1 MCAVLL
7 SISPAHAAPP
17 TVDEQSLLE
26 RYSPVLAVRHQSEPC
41 GDGERFLPVA
51 VDTILGRGDVVLRD
65 ADGKVLVT
73 APTAADLAGGPE
85 DRWIDLPGNT
95 LDPGCD
101 YEQWFDSL
109 RATPAIYGRVTS
121 QDGHLV
127 TQYWFFYVYNQW
139 NDVHEGDWEMAQL
152 DFGPVSIEQAMTDGP
167 QTYAYAQH
175 EGSEYATVGDNDA
188 KVVRDGDHPV
198 VFVAEGSHASFFS
211 SSRWF
216 GKSGATG
223 FGCDDTRAPIDRISP
238 TVIALPGD
246 DVPTTGEFAW
256 LSYLGHWG
264 EKAPSFDNGP
274 TGPVTKTQWSSPVT
288 WVDDEGRDSAAA
300 LPFATS
306 RATEA
311 FCDLSA
317 TGSLLFN
324 RLLDRP
330 WLVLAGLAV
339 VVIALVL
346 IVRRSSQG
354 VLGRAWRAWR
364 TDRRR
369 LLPIGALVLA
379 AAAAAAL
386 LQFVLLEWT
395 RLGTLVDTIGSSS
408 AWVLPLVGIIGS
420 LAAVPFICV
429 AAAATIAR
437 GRGTRRRRTRSGRW
451 SPAAGRWP
459 GRRCCSSCS
468 SGSRRWC
475 SGRWPSSPAA
485 GSSPPWPRRTPR
497 PPRHSAAAT
506 AWCTGTPGGRWGCSS
521 RWRWSPA
528 SPPVSACSCCCSRRL
543 PSGCPARSSPSSAW
557 SSCRTSASC
566 SSSSTGTWPA
576 RKVTPRNTATQGV

>member
-1 MCAVLL
+1 MRAPRIVAVVAAMCAVLL
-7 SISPAHAAPP
+7 STSPAHAAPP
-17 TVDEQSLLE
+17 TADEQALLD
-26 RYSPVLAVRHQSEPC
+26 RFSPVLAVRHQSEPC

-51 VDTILGRGDVVLRD
+51 VDTILGRDDVVLRD
-65 ADGKVLVT
+65 ADGNVLVT

-95 LDPGCD
+95 LDPGCH

-109 RATPAIYGRVTS
+109 QATPAIYGRVTS

-152 DFGPVSIEQAMTDGP
+152 DFGPVSIEQAMADGP
-167 QTYAYAQH
+167 RTYAYAQH

-188 KVVRDGDHPV
+188 KLVRDGDHPV

-223 FGCDDTRAPIDRISP
+223 FGCDDTTSPIDRISP

-339 VVIALVL
+339 VVAVLVL

-364 TDRRR
+364 ADRRR
-369 LLPIGALVLA
+369 LLPIGALVLL

-386 LQFVLLEWT
+386 
-395 RLGTLVDTIGSSS
+395 
-408 AWVLPLVGIIGS
+408 
-420 LAAVPFICV
+420 AAVRAARVDPPRHAGRHDRHQFGVGAPARRRHRLARRV
-429 AAAATIAR
+429 AVR
-437 GRGTRRRRTRSGRW
+437 LRRRRRRHRAGGGPGGGRPGEVGGHSPSVGDVGDAAVRRARRCRRSVFWPLAVLASRWIVAPVAATDTSATAAFGRSNRLVRGHAW
-451 SPAAGRWP
+451 RALGMLVTMALVASIAAGVGVLVLLLTPWAFWV
-459 GRRCCSSCS
+459 
-468 SGSRRWC
+468 SG
-475 SGRWPSSPAA
+475 AVVA
-485 GSSPPWPRRTPR
+485 
-497 PPRHSAAAT
+497 
-506 AWCTGTPGGRWGCSS
+506 
-521 RWRWSPA
+521 
-528 SPPVSACSCCCSRRL
+528 V
-543 PSGCPARSSPSSAW
+543 
-557 SSCRTSASC
+557 
-566 SSSSTGTWPA
+566 
-576 RKVTPRNTATQGV
+576 VGVVLVPYLGLVLVEFHRDLADP

>member
-1 MCAVLL
+1 
-7 SISPAHAAPP
+7 
-17 TVDEQSLLE
+17 
-26 RYSPVLAVRHQSEPC
+26 
-41 GDGERFLPVA
+41 
-51 VDTILGRGDVVLRD
+51 
-65 ADGKVLVT
+65 
-73 APTAADLAGGPE
+73 
-85 DRWIDLPGNT
+85 
-95 LDPGCD
+95 
-101 YEQWFDSL
+101 
-109 RATPAIYGRVTS
+109 
-121 QDGHLV
+121 
-127 TQYWFFYVYNQW
+127 
-139 NDVHEGDWEMAQL
+139 
-152 DFGPVSIEQAMTDGP
+152 MTGGP

-188 KVVRDGDHPV
+188 KLVRDGDHPV

-223 FGCDDTRAPIDRISP
+223 FGCDDTRAPVDRISP

-264 EKAPSFDNGP
+264 EQAPSFDNGP
-274 TGPVTKTQWSSPVT
+274 TGPVTKSQWSSPVT

-339 VVIALVL
+339 VVIVLVL

-364 TDRRR
+364 ADRRR
-369 LLPIGALVLA
+369 LLPIGALVLV

-408 AWVLPLVGIIGS
+408 SWVLPLVGIIGS

-429 AAAATIAR
+429 AAAATIER
-437 GRGTRRRRTRSGRW
+437 TQNMEEDPVRSVVTRRRPVAWTTLLFVVLVGVATLVFWPLGILASRWIVAPVAATDTSTTAALGRSNRLVHGHAWRALGMLVTMALVAGI
-451 SPAAGRWP
+451 AAGAGVLVLLLTPFAFWV
-459 GRRCCSSCS
+459 
-468 SGSRRWC
+468 SGAVVAVVGVVLVPYLGLVLVEFHRDL
-475 SGRWPSSPAA
+475 A
-485 GSSPPWPRRTPR
+485 GS
-497 PPRHSAAAT
+497 
-506 AWCTGTPGGRWGCSS
+506 
-521 RWRWSPA
+521 
-528 SPPVSACSCCCSRRL
+528 
-543 PSGCPARSSPSSAW
+543 
-557 SSCRTSASC
+557 
-566 SSSSTGTWPA
+566 
-576 RKVTPRNTATQGV
+576 

>member
-1 MCAVLL
+1 M
-7 SISPAHAAPP
+7 
-17 TVDEQSLLE
+17 
-26 RYSPVLAVRHQSEPC
+26 
-41 GDGERFLPVA
+41 
-51 VDTILGRGDVVLRD
+51 
-65 ADGKVLVT
+65 ADG
-73 APTAADLAGGPE
+73 P
-85 DRWIDLPGNT
+85 R
-95 LDPGCD
+95 
-101 YEQWFDSL
+101 
-109 RATPAIYGRVTS
+109 
-121 QDGHLV
+121 
-127 TQYWFFYVYNQW
+127 
-139 NDVHEGDWEMAQL
+139 
-152 DFGPVSIEQAMTDGP
+152 
-167 QTYAYAQH
+167 TYAYAQH

-188 KVVRDGDHPV
+188 KLVRDGDHPV

-223 FGCDDTRAPIDRISP
+223 FGCDDTTAPIDRVSP

-339 VVIALVL
+339 VVAVLVL

-364 TDRRR
+364 ADRRR
-369 LLPIGALVLA
+369 LLPIGALVLL

-395 RLGTLVDTIGSSS
+395 RLGTLVDTIGTSS
-408 AWVLPLVGIIGS
+408 AWVLPLVGVIGS
-420 LAAVPFICV
+420 LAALPFVCV
-429 AAAATIAR
+429 AAAAAIERAR
-437 GRGTRRRRTRSGRW
+437 DPAADDPVRSVVTRRRSVTWVTLLFAVLVGVAALVFWPLAVLASRWIVAPVAATDTSATAAFGRSNRLVRGHAWRALGMLVTMALVA
-451 SPAAGRWP
+451 SIAAGVGVLVLLLTPWAFWV
-459 GRRCCSSCS
+459 
-468 SGSRRWC
+468 SG
-475 SGRWPSSPAA
+475 AVVA
-485 GSSPPWPRRTPR
+485 
-497 PPRHSAAAT
+497 
-506 AWCTGTPGGRWGCSS
+506 
-521 RWRWSPA
+521 
-528 SPPVSACSCCCSRRL
+528 V
-543 PSGCPARSSPSSAW
+543 
-557 SSCRTSASC
+557 
-566 SSSSTGTWPA
+566 
-576 RKVTPRNTATQGV
+576 VGVVLVPYLGLVLVEFHRDLADP